1 MAAVT
6 GSHTITSVSS
16 NGSTGLH
23 FLIILPIQGKKVIF
37 RWMHSSLM
45 ENLSLSDFFS
55 FSIRHLGIRVQ
66 CGLCSLQ
73 TLVEGQQ
80 LAPQLP
86 PFSLPPLRWLIL
98 PDHGHQPLPCIC
110 SWCVSDLILAQSVP
124 EAPSPLTLPSLWLSP
139 HAVFSLRFHHTCLKA
154 WLWPTHS
161 CCCKFS
167 VTGYPDRIA
176 YWPTA

>member
-98 PDHGHQPLPCIC
+98 PDLWASAPAMHLLLMCL
-110 SWCVSDLILAQSVP
+110 WSDLSTISTWSSFSSDFAIPLA
-124 EAPSPLTLPSLWLSP
+124 
-139 HAVFSLRFHHTCLKA
+139 FS
-154 WLWPTHS
+154 S
-161 CCCKFS
+161 CCFLAEIPPYLPES
-167 VTGYPDRIA
+167 LALA
-176 YWPTA
+176 YAQLLLQILCHWLPR